1 MIESKDTEI
10 SSLQF
15 IKWTDLYK
23 TEKPYQIFIDLPPDA
38 PRTNVDFEVKDVV
51 FRDIRGDE
59 EAFDL
64 DNNGFI
70 MRTFEEVKGLD
81 EAPST
86 EFIQNVYLPAVK
98 ELLKREV
105 EGADRVEIFDWRVC
119 LNILFSLIS
128 FTPTSGSHLPKFLVS
143 RKGNEERYLRRGYSC
158 W

>member
-1 MIESKDTEI
+1 MTESKYTEI

-51 FRDIRGDE
+51 FRDIRGNE
-59 EAFDL
+59 GAFDL

-70 MRTFEEVKGLD
+70 MRTFEGVKGLD
-81 EAPST
+81 ETPSA

-119 LNILFSLIS
+119 LNSLQFDFFYAYIWKP
-128 FTPTSGSHLPKFLVS
+128 FT
-143 RKGNEERYLRRGYSC
+143 
-158 W
+158 